1 MHDSPPPNVPY
12 TLPEPFEPPEPAPP
26 PAPEVWSGW
35 ATFGFGL
42 VILVVTLFI
51 QVVIGVILLAALLVA
66 DKLPLNDLNAF
77 MDLFQQHAGII
88 VAVSVIVNAVIG
100 IGLMYLIIRAR
111 RGLGFWDYLGFRRTT
126 VKVVLLS
133 LAAFGVYFGFELL
146 IEQLSGSSS
155 DSSIGFNF
163 YDTSTWPVLVWAA
176 VCIIG
181 PLYEEMWVRG
191 FMFAG
196 FIRSSLAVT
205 GTLVVTSLF
214 WAVQHVQYDWT
225 AIGMI
230 FVFGLA
236 LGYMRWKS
244 DSIWPSI
251 IMHVVN
257 NTIALASITFHF

>member
-1 MHDSPPPNVPY
+1 MDDSRPPLVPY
-12 TLPEPFEPPEPAPP
+12 PLPEPVPAEPAPP
-26 PAPEVWSGW
+26 PKPEVWGGW
-35 ATFGFGL
+35 ATFGFGV
-42 VILVVTLFI
+42 VILIVTIL
-51 QVVIGVILLAALLVA
+51 VEGVIGAIVLAALMVA

-88 VAVSVIVNAVIG
+88 VAVSVVINAAVG
-100 IGLMYLIIRAR
+100 IGLMYLIIRGR

-126 VKVVLLS
+126 VKAVLLA
-133 LAAFGVYFGFELL
+133 LVAFGVYFGINALV
-146 IEQLSGSSS
+146 EQLAGTSS
-155 DSSIGFNF
+155 DATLGFNF

-176 VCIIG
+176 VCVIG

-214 WAVQHVQYDWT
+214 WAVQHVQYTWL
-225 AIGMI
+225 AIMMI
-230 FVFGLA
+230 FIFGLA
-236 LGYMRWKS
+236 LGYIRWKS

-251 IMHVVN
+251 IVHAVN
-257 NTIALASITFHF
+257 NTIALALLTYHV

>member
-1 MHDSPPPNVPY
+1 MDDPLPPNVPY
-12 TLPEPFEPPEPAPP
+12 TLPEPLGPVTPAPP
-26 PAPEVWSGW
+26 PAPDVWGGW
-35 ATFGFGL
+35 ATFGFGM

-51 QVVIGVILLAALLVA
+51 EGVIAVILLVALLA
-66 DKLPLNDLNAF
+66 TDTLPLNDLNALSN
-77 MDLFQQHAGII
+77 LFQQHAGII

-100 IGLMYLIIRAR
+100 IGLMYLIVRAR
-111 RGLGFWDYLGFRRTT
+111 HGLGFRDYLGFRRTT
-126 VKVVLLS
+126 VKMVLLA
-133 LAAFGVYFGFELL
+133 LVAFGVYFGFELL
-146 IEQLSGSSS
+146 VEKLSGSSG

-163 YDTSTWPVLVWAA
+163 YDTSTWPVLVWLA
-176 VCIIG
+176 VCIVG
-181 PLYEEMWVRG
+181 PFYEEMWVRG

-214 WAVQHVQYDWT
+214 WAVQHVQYDWLS
-225 AIGMI
+225 IGLI

-236 LGYMRWKS
+236 LGYARWKS

-257 NTIALASITFHF
+257 NTVALASITFHF